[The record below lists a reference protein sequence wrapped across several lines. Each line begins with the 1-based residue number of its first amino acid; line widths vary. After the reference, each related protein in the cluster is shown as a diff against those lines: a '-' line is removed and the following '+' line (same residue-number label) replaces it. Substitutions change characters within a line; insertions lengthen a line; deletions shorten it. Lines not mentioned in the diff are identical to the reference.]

1 MQPYQL
7 VVVVVVVAVAV
18 AMHKKM
24 VDKMLKEN
32 EHFSKKKN
40 LFKLLVRI
48 E

>member
-1 MQPYQL
+1 MPPYQL

-18 AMHKKM
+18 MHKKM
-24 VDKMLKEN
+24 VNKMLKEN
-32 EHFSKKKN
+32 EHFSKKKI